1 MRLAFFMLLVII
13 TRSANSRSIRGS
25 FEAVSDGMD
34 QTNGTSSALGLT
46 TTTVTCEPTYGFLP
60 CTTELWGEL
69 FLIVVYECLLALAGN
84 WVSSGSELFFRM
96 FGTGLF
102 GASLFQMLGT
112 FPQVIIMLASAVT
125 SSSDTIE
132 SMATMGMAMLAG
144 SAIFSLSLVWG
155 SVVAFGSRDFSSSSS
170 SSTSANQST
179 KTSISLTGFGVETD
193 METKHIARIM
203 FVSMIP
209 FLILQLAKIINSTTG
224 TRVVVLISLIIT
236 VIYLIIYCTYQV
248 FQPWIQRKRLAY
260 IMRLSG
266 GESIIESLLTIDGK
280 PSELRI
286 KELFQKID
294 QNKDSQVSK
303 TELYAF
309 MLGIQIEEAGMSAD
323 DFSDAVMEKFDVSH
337 DAGISESEFVQGL
350 SKWLDEDTEST
361 ANGVA
366 QGQSSSTTT
375 SSKTTSNKSQGT
387 SDEQASLLS
396 QGKTSKSTSE
406 LTVWWNYTKAGFLII
421 LGTGVMMLI
430 GQPLME
436 SLQEFASA
444 ADIPSFFVS
453 YVLIPLANSYRQILG
468 AISSAKKKTKKD
480 ISGAFTEVYQGVFMN
495 NVMGLATFLALVY
508 IKDITWDVS
517 AEVLVVLLI
526 CALMGTITSF
536 CTKFQ
541 FWMCILAYSLYP
553 VSLLLLYILT
563 SVLGWS

>member
-25 FEAVSDGMD
+25 FDAVSDGMD
-34 QTNGTSSALGLT
+34 GTNGTSSALGLT

-69 FLIVVYECLLALAGN
+69 FLIVVYEYLLALASS

-155 SVVAFGSRDFSSSSS
+155 SVIAFGSRDFSSSSS
-170 SSTSANQST
+170 SSTSVNQST
-179 KTSISLTGFGVETD
+179 KTSISLTGSGVETD
-193 METKHIARIM
+193 TETKYIARIM

-224 TRVVVLISLIIT
+224 TRIVVLISLIIT

-260 IMRLSG
+260 ITRLSG

-286 KELFQKID
+286 KDLFQKID
-294 QNKDSQVSK
+294 QNQDSKVSK

-309 MLGIQIEEAGMSAD
+309 MLGIQIEEAGMSTD
-323 DFSDAVMEKFDVSH
+323 DFSDAVMKKFDISQ
-337 DAGISESEFVQGL
+337 DEGISESEFVQGL
-350 SKWLDEDTEST
+350 CKWLDEDMEST
-361 ANGVA
+361 TNGVA
-366 QGQSSSTTT
+366 QGRSSSTT

-387 SDEQASLLS
+387 SDEQATLLS
-396 QGKTSKSTSE
+396 QDKTSKPTNE

-436 SLQEFASA
+436 SIEEFASA

-526 CALMGTITSF
+526 CTLMGTITSF
-536 CTKFQ
+536 RTKFQ
-541 FWMCILAYSLYP
+541 FWTCILAFALYP

>member
-1 MRLAFFMLLVII
+1 MRLAFFMLLVIL
-13 TRSANSRSIRGS
+13 TRSANSRSIRGGS
-25 FEAVSDGMD
+25 DPISDGTAR
-34 QTNGTSSALGLT
+34 TNGTSSVLGLA

-69 FLIVVYECLLALAGN
+69 FLIVVYEYLLALAGKYL
-84 WVSSGSELFFRM
+84 SSGSELFFRM
-96 FGTGLF
+96 FGTGIF

-112 FPQVIIMLASAVT
+112 FPQVIIMLVSALS

-132 SMATMGMAMLAG
+132 SMATMMMAMLAG

-155 SVVAFGSRDFSSSSS
+155 SVIAFGSRDFSSSSS

-179 KTSISLTGFGVETD
+179 KKSISLTGSGVETD
-193 METKHIARIM
+193 TETKHIARIM

-224 TRVVVLISLIIT
+224 TRIVVLISLIIT
-236 VIYLIIYCTYQV
+236 LIFLITYCTYQV
-248 FQPWIQRKRLAY
+248 FQPWIQTKRLEY
-260 IMRLSG
+260 ITRLYA
-266 GESIIESLLTIDGK
+266 GESILQSLLTIDGK
-280 PSELRI
+280 PSEIHI
-286 KELFQKID
+286 KDLFQKID
-294 QNKDSQVSK
+294 QNNNLQVSK

-309 MLGIQIEEAGMSAD
+309 MLGIQIEEAGLSTD
-323 DFSDAVMEKFDVSH
+323 DFTDAVMKQFDISL
-337 DAGISESEFVQGL
+337 DAAISESEFVQGI
-350 SKWLDEDTEST
+350 SKWLDEDTIWT
-361 ANGVA
+361 TIGLA
-366 QGQSSSTTT
+366 QGQSSSSA
-375 SSKTTSNKSQGT
+375 SSKKTSNKSQGT

-396 QGKTSKSTSE
+396 QDSTSKPTSK
-406 LTVWWNYTKAGFLII
+406 LAVWWNYTKAGFLII

-436 SLQEFASA
+436 SIEEFATA

-453 YVLIPLANSYRQILG
+453 YILIPLAMSYRQILG
-468 AISSAKKKTKKD
+468 AISSAKKKTQKD
-480 ISGAFTEVYQGVFMN
+480 ISGAFTEVYNGVFMN
-495 NVMGLATFLALVY
+495 NVMGLAIFLALVY

-526 CALMGTITSF
+526 CTFMGVITSA

-541 FWMCILAYSLYP
+541 FWTCILAYALYP
-553 VSLLLLYILT
+553 LSLLFLYILT